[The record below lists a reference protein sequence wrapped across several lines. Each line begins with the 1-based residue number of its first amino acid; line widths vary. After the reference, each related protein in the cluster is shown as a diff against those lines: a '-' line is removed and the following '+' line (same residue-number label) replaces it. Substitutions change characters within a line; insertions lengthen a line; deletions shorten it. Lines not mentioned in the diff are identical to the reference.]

1 MTSDHKPV
9 FRRLF
14 KEDKAAWLELWAG
27 YLEFYRHELSEDQTD
42 LTFQRFFDQKYNL
55 WAFVALVD
63 EELVGLAHCS
73 FTNSTW
79 NNTPDLYLED
89 LFVAQTARR
98 QGIGEFLI
106 EGCAQF
112 GKERGANRLHW
123 QTHRDNETAQ
133 SVYKKVATKSEFV
146 IFEKKL

>member
-1 MTSDHKPV
+1 MV
-9 FRRLF
+9 
-14 KEDKAAWLELWAG
+14 
-27 YLEFYRHELSEDQTD
+27 DQ
-42 LTFQRFFDQKYNL
+42 
-55 WAFVALVD
+55 
-63 EELVGLAHCS
+63 ELVGLAHCS

-133 SVYKKVATKSEFV
+133 SVYKKLATKSEFA